1 MKKKIFV
8 ILQILLCYN
17 IACNTDSNKVRS
29 NLSDTMIVSSTHS
42 SVDSNQNIIAKK
54 AELSDKLDISIV
66 VSRMRDKK
74 ELAEED
80 YIALDDFLLRNT
92 DESKS
97 EEVGYTLF
105 EYLRKN
111 KSKNNSFLQH
121 LSKKEKA
128 FKDAIMKELIQ
139 IMCIDLG
146 EENYLYEN
154 FLNDFELF
162 KNSVSAKKA
171 FKACMDNQVE

>member
-1 MKKKIFV
+1 MKKKIFA
-8 ILQILLCYN
+8 ICQILLCYN
-17 IACNTDSNKVRS
+17 VACNTDSNKVSS

-42 SVDSNQNIIAKK
+42 VDSNKNIINKK

-66 VSRMRDKK
+66 VSRMHDKK
-74 ELAEED
+74 ELSEGD
-80 YIALDDFLLRNT
+80 YITLYDFLLKNT

-128 FKDAIMKELIQ
+128 FKDTIMKELIQ

-154 FLNDFELF
+154 FVNDFELF
-162 KNSVSAKKA
+162 KNSISAKKA